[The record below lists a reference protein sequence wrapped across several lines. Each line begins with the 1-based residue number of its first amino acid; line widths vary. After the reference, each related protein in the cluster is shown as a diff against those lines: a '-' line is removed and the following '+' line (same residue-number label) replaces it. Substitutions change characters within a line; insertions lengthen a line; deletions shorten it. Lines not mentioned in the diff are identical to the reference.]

1 MIVSNGYNIYP
12 QNIENV
18 ISLHKAVAMCAVVG
32 IPDELRG
39 QRVKAFVMLRSG
51 ASEERTNKEIMALLR
66 KNIASYAIP
75 YEISFVES
83 FPKTLVGK
91 IAYNELIAEEL
102 KK

>member
-1 MIVSNGYNIYP
+1 
-12 QNIENV
+12 
-18 ISLHKAVAMCAVVG
+18 
-32 IPDELRG
+32 
-39 QRVKAFVMLRSG
+39 
-51 ASEERTNKEIMALLR
+51 MALLR